1 MRLFFRSK
9 RNRQI
14 NLSLHSQKKRI
25 DLPLLGA
32 AIAVCLLGLL
42 FIFEASSVAAARTF
56 ADKYHFIKDQT
67 IWFVLGLVAMTLV
80 SLFDYH
86 RLYKLALPIIILA
99 IVLLSGV
106 FIPGLGVRA
115 LGAHRWLNLG
125 LFVIQPAEAAKLA
138 LIIYLAAWFSYKE
151 RGRLLAFVILVG
163 IVVGLVVAEPD
174 LGTAVVIC
182 ATAISLYFLSG
193 APLWHFGALVPG
205 VILAILGL
213 AITSPYRLRR
223 LLTFLNPSLDPLGA
237 SYHIRQILL
246 ALGSGGFWGQGLGK
260 SRQKF
265 EYLPEAM
272 TDSIFAIIAE
282 ELGFLGGVALIVVFL
297 FIIWRGVRI
306 ALFAPDR
313 FGQLLSFGISSW
325 LGIQAIINLGAM
337 VAIVP
342 LTGVPL
348 PLISYGGSSLVV
360 TLIGIGILLN
370 ISKQCLA
377 QKPTRQF

>member
-1 MRLFFRSK
+1 MLFSRLRQK
-9 RNRQI
+9 RAKFA
-14 NLSLHSQKKRI
+14 LHQQKKRI

-32 AIAVCLLGLL
+32 VILACGLGLL
-42 FIFEASSVAAARTF
+42 FIFEASSVSAARDF
-56 ADKYHFIKDQT
+56 GDKYHFFRDQAL
-67 IWFVLGLVAMTLV
+67 WFVLGLVAMTLI
-80 SLFDYH
+80 SFFDYH
-86 RLYKLALPIIILA
+86 RLYKLALPIIIVA
-99 IVLLSGV
+99 IVLLMTV
-106 FIPGLGVRA
+106 FIPGLGVKA
-115 LGAHRWLNLG
+115 LGAHRWLNLK
-125 LFVIQPAEAAKLA
+125 FFIIQPAEAAKLA

-182 ATAISLYFLSG
+182 ATALILYFLSG
-193 APLWHFGALVPG
+193 APLWHFLMLVPA
-205 VILAILGL
+205 VTLTILGL
-213 AITSPYRLRR
+213 AVTSPYRLRR
-223 LLTFLNPSLDPLGA
+223 LLTFLNPTVDPLGA

-246 ALGSGGFWGQGLGK
+246 GLGSGGFWGLGLGK

-272 TDSIFAIIAE
+272 TDSIFAIIGE
-282 ELGFLGGVALIVVFL
+282 ELGFLGSVVLIAIFL
-297 FIIWRGVRI
+297 FIVFRGVRI

-313 FGQLLSFGISSW
+313 FGQLLGFGISSW
-325 LGIQAIINLGAM
+325 IGVQAIVNLGAM
-337 VAIVP
+337 VAIFP

-377 QKPTRQF
+377 QKQTR

>member
-1 MRLFFRSK
+1 MLFSRLRQK
-9 RNRQI
+9 RAKFA
-14 NLSLHSQKKRI
+14 LHQQKKRI

-32 AIAVCLLGLL
+32 VILACGLGLL
-42 FIFEASSVAAARTF
+42 FIFEASSVSAARDF
-56 ADKYHFIKDQT
+56 GDKYHFFRDQS
-67 IWFVLGLVAMTLV
+67 IWLATGFVILALA
-80 SLFDYH
+80 SFFDYH
-86 RLYKLALPIIILA
+86 RLYKLALPIIIVAIILLA
-99 IVLLSGV
+99 GV
-106 FIPGLGVRA
+106 FIPGLGVKA
-115 LGAHRWLNLG
+115 LGAHRWLNLK
-125 LFVIQPAEAAKLA
+125 FFIIQPAEAAKLA

-182 ATAISLYFLSG
+182 AIALALYFLSG
-193 APLWHFGALVPG
+193 APLWHFGLLIPV
-205 VILAILGL
+205 VLLSILGL
-213 AITSPYRLRR
+213 ALTSTYRLRR
-223 LLTFLNPSLDPLGA
+223 LITFLNPSVDPLGA

-246 ALGSGGFWGQGLGK
+246 ALGSGGFWGLGLGK

-272 TDSIFAIIAE
+272 TDSIFAIVGE
-282 ELGFLGGVALIVVFL
+282 ELGFIGGIALIAIFL
-297 FIIWRGVRI
+297 FILWRGMRI

-313 FGQLLSFGISSW
+313 FGQLLAFGISSW
-325 LGIQAIINLGAM
+325 IGVQVIINLGAM
-337 VAIVP
+337 VALVP

-377 QKPTRQF
+377 QRR